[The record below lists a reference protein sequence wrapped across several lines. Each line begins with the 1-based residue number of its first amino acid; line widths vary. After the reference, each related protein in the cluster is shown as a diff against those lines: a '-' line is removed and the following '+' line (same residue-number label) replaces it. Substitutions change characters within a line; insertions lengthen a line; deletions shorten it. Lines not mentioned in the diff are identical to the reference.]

1 MVPELS
7 AKVSFIN
14 AIVIALTVFFYAF
27 LLESTTFSIHVEGNF
42 SWLPY
47 ACVEGGH
54 LITLLTPPLSFR
66 GTEAKK
72 MVVFKRL
79 NGKCLL
85 KICPR
90 KRKKI
95 LNKNKFL
102 KQKNP
107 YFNSLSLPGYP

>member
-47 ACVEGGH
+47 ACVEGG
-54 LITLLTPPLSFR
+54 
-66 GTEAKK
+66 
-72 MVVFKRL
+72 
-79 NGKCLL
+79 
-85 KICPR
+85 
-90 KRKKI
+90 I
-95 LNKNKFL
+95 L
-102 KQKNP
+102 
-107 YFNSLSLPGYP
+107 

>member
-27 LLESTTFSIHVEGNF
+27 LLESTTFCIHVEGNF
-42 SWLPY
+42 SWLTL
-47 ACVEGGH
+47 CLRGGGASYNF
-54 LITLLTPPLSFR
+54 TDPPLSFR

-72 MVVFKRL
+72 TVVFKRL

-85 KICPR
+85 KIFPP
-90 KRKKI
+90 KK
-95 LNKNKFL
+95 KKDF
-102 KQKNP
+102 KQK
-107 YFNSLSLPGYP
+107 